1 MTPEQ
6 WERISEIFEKT
17 LSLEGSAREAY
28 LQGACAEDPAF
39 RIEVDS
45 LLASHM
51 QAGSQFLNAS
61 QELGGISS
69 ETSPNATIA
78 AGRRIGPYLID
89 EKIGHGGMGEVFA
102 ASRADGQYE
111 KRVALKLVRSGY
123 DTAFILERFRT
134 ERRDP
139 GGPRPSPTSPGSST
153 VAPPTTPS
161 PTW

>member
-6 WERISEIFEKT
+6 WERISEIFEKA
-17 LSLEGSAREAY
+17 LSLDGSAREAY

-39 RIEVDS
+39 RPEVDS
-45 LLASHM
+45 LLASHI
-51 QAGSQFLNAS
+51 QAGSQFLNTS
-61 QELGGISS
+61 QEMDGISS
-69 ETSPNATIA
+69 ETSPNAAIAPA
-78 AGRRIGPYLID
+78 AGSVLISSTKKSD
-89 EKIGHGGMGEVFA
+89 MAGWVRSFA

-111 KRVALKLVRSGY
+111 KRVALKLVRTGY

-134 ERRDP
+134 ERQILAIMDVP
-139 GGPRPSPTSPGSST
+139 PGSST